1 MFRKACWMLTF
12 FVCAAWG
19 SSATCVA
26 ADGDGKVAVG
36 KKAPD
41 FVMTGIDGR
50 EFKLT
55 DKIGK
60 DKNIVL
66 MFSRANW

>member
-1 MFRKACWMLTF
+1 MNRRACLALALIASAS
-12 FVCAAWG
+12 CCIAAG
-19 SSATCVA
+19 QDSE
-26 ADGDGKVAVG
+26 KVEVG

-41 FVMTGIDGR
+41 FVMTGIDGK
-50 EFKLT
+50 EFKLS
-55 DKIGK
+55 DKTGK